1 MAILPL
7 LVNFVLCNQKLIRDS
22 FQSDKYRRKVLIK
35 NKKRH
40 SFTLL
45 NIIKRTEYLYHKSV
59 MMFQESLDSFA

>member
-45 NIIKRTEYLYHKSV
+45 NTIKRTEYLYHKSV
-59 MMFQESLDSFA
+59 MMFQESLDNFA